1 MIDLFATYAPW
12 PIKSL
17 AELCSGRDASIQTG
31 PFGSQ
36 LHASDYVVDGIP
48 CVMPQDII
56 GGRIHTSG
64 IARINADDHQRL
76 ARFQLREGDILYPRR
91 GDISKRALI
100 GKREAGW
107 LCGTGCLRIRP
118 NSERVDSAWLAYY
131 LAHIDVCAW
140 LEANAV
146 GATMPH
152 LNTGLVGS
160 VPVFC
165 APLAEQREIAAILGA
180 LDDKIEVNRKASAA
194 LEEMARAL
202 YRSWFVDFDPV
213 WAKLEGRQ
221 PAHMDAATAA
231 LFPDSFDDDGLPMGW
246 RDGVLADLIEFNPK
260 ERLPKGTLAPYFDM
274 KALPTSGMTA
284 DAPIQRSFASGTKF
298 RAMDTLLARITPCL
312 ENGKTAMIDSLDE
325 HDVAWGST
333 EFIVM
338 RARNGVP
345 ASLPYCVARD
355 QAFREEA
362 IATMT
367 GSSGRQRAD
376 AERISVMP
384 AAIPNA
390 AVMPA
395 FGNATMPMISRIH
408 AYGRE
413 ARTLA
418 ALRDTLL
425 PRLMSGELRVGE
437 ARELVEEVA

>member
-165 APLAEQREIAAILGA
+165 APLAEQRAIAAILGA

-221 PAHMDAATAA
+221 PAHMDVATAA
-231 LFPDSFDDDGLPMGW
+231 LFPDSFDEDGLPVGW
-246 RDGVLADLIEFNPK
+246 R
-260 ERLPKGTLAPYFDM
+260 
-274 KALPTSGMTA
+274 SGKL
-284 DAPIQRSFASGTKF
+284 S
-298 RAMDTLLARITPCL
+298 
-312 ENGKTAMIDSLDE
+312 
-325 HDVAWGST
+325 DVA
-333 EFIVM
+333 VNP
-338 RARNGVP
+338 RNGVKP
-345 ASLPYCVARD
+345 EQISPETPYIGLEHMPRRSITLPDWGTAADVGSQKSGMCAGDFLFGKLRPYFHKVG
-355 QAFREEA
+355 
-362 IATMT
+362 IAPVDGICSTDIIVVRPKT
-367 GSSGRQRAD
+367 PEWAGFVLSIISTDEFVEHTNAGSSGTR
-376 AERISVMP
+376 MP
-384 AAIPNA
+384 RTNWSDMGAYEI
-390 AVMPA
+390 
-395 FGNATMPMISRIH
+395 TMPPGIVASAYDATTKPWRDRIVAGVH
-408 AYGRE
+408 E
-413 ARTLA
+413 NRTLA

-425 PRLMSGELRVGE
+425 PSLMSGELRVGE